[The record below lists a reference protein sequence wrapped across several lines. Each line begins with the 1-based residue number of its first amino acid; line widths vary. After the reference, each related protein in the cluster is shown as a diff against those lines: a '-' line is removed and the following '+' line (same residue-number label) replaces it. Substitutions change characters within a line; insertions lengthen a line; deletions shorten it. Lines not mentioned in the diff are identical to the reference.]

1 MKYRTLGELAAL
13 LGAELHAEEGRLV
26 TGFATDS
33 RQVEPGN
40 LFLAFRGEHVDGHE
54 YVTAALNKGAAAS
67 LVERPV
73 EGPHLLVPNVIDA
86 LAHMAGVI
94 RADFH
99 GPVVAITG
107 SAGKTT
113 TKEFVAAA
121 LSPLGRILK
130 TRGNRNS
137 EYTSPLLWTELEP
150 ATQAVVVEM
159 AMRGFGQIRHLAAFT
174 RPTVGL
180 ITNIGYAH
188 LEQVHSREGIADA
201 KGELLELL
209 PPDGVALLWHEDDY
223 LSRLRGKTSAS
234 VRTFGWSAEA
244 DSRISGYRVLDWDAC
259 EVAGVVDGQRW
270 ETRLNHVGRHIAL
283 NTSAAVLAAVNCG
296 VEPQSAADGLAGAE
310 LPPMRMEI
318 VERKGVRIL
327 LDTYNASPPSTI
339 AAIETLAEMPVTG
352 RRRAVLGEMR
362 ELGKH
367 REAAHRS
374 VGRALAHGRIDE
386 AILVGEPTTFIRD
399 EALREGMAAAKIRMA
414 SSLADVS
421 AFLDEGNPEDAVLI
435 KGSRALEL
443 ERAL

>member
-1 MKYRTLGELAAL
+1 MRSRTLGELATL
-13 LGAELHAEEGRLV
+13 MGAQLHAEENRPV

-33 RQVEPGN
+33 RQVEPDN
-40 LFLAFRGEHVDGHE
+40 LFLAFRGAQVDGHE
-54 YVTAALNKGAAAS
+54 YVPAALSKGAAAS
-67 LVERPV
+67 LVEHPV
-73 EGPHLLVPNVIDA
+73 EGPYLLVPNVIDA
-86 LAHMAGVI
+86 LARMAGSI
-94 RADFH
+94 RAGFE

-121 LSPLGRILK
+121 LSPLGSILK
-130 TRGNRNS
+130 TKGNRNS
-137 EYTSPLLWTELEP
+137 EYTSPLLWTELE
-150 ATQAVVVEM
+150 QKHRAVVVEM

-174 RPTVGL
+174 RPTIGL

-209 PPDGVALLWHEDDY
+209 PSDGTALLWHEDDY
-223 LSRLRGKTSAS
+223 LERLKGKTTAK

-244 DSRISGYRVLDWDAC
+244 HSRIVSYRVLDWDAC
-259 EVAGVVDGQRW
+259 EVSGVVDGQPW
-270 ETRLNHVGRHIAL
+270 KTRLNHVGRHIAL
-283 NTSAAVLAAVNCG
+283 NASAAVLTAVTCG
-296 VEPQSAADGLAGAE
+296 VDAQAAATALAGAE

-339 AAIETLAEMPVTG
+339 AAIETLAEMPVIG

-362 ELGKH
+362 ELGEH

-374 VGRALAHGRIDE
+374 VGAALAKGNIDE
-386 AILVGEPTTFIRD
+386 AILVGEPTMFIRD
-399 EALREGMAAAKIRMA
+399 EAIREGMAEGKIRMA
-414 SSLADVS
+414 GSLADVS
-421 AFLDEGNPEDAVLI
+421 AFLDEGQPEDAVLV